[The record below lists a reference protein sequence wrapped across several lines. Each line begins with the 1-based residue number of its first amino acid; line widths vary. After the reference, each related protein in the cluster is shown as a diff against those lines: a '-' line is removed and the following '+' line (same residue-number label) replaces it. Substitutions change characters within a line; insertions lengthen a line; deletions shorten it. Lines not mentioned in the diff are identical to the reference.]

1 MRVIRGTPTAQ
12 DASDEELM
20 ARLAAGQQEALG
32 PLYSRY
38 APLIFNLVAQSLD
51 RAAAEE
57 IVQDVFLA
65 VWRRAESFDPERG
78 AFRPWLLQIA
88 HHRIVNELRRR
99 SRQPQVEPDPEGLR
113 LVNLPDGEPEPAEA
127 AWRAQRSAALHSA
140 FEALTPAQRQALG
153 LAFFEELTHEQVA
166 ATLNV
171 PLGTAKTRIRAGLQV
186 LRGKLAPVVAAL
198 ALGGILAALGGRY
211 QAEQAALQRDERAL
225 ALVTASDT
233 QLVRLTAAPGVPDA
247 THGTY
252 RGKPGATIAVMT
264 FSNFPPAP
272 AARVY
277 QAWALRSGTWTSLGT
292 VQPDANGSARLIAEG
307 PDLAVPPEAIQVT
320 LEPGAGSVAP
330 SGPVVIAWPG
340 G

>member
-1 MRVIRGTPTAQ
+1 MRVIRGMPAAQ

-20 ARLAAGQQEALG
+20 AQLATGQQEALG

-65 VWRRAESFDPERG
+65 VWRRAETFDPERG

-99 SRQPQVEPDPEGLR
+99 SRQPQLEPDPEGLR
-113 LVNLPDGEPEPAEA
+113 LVNLPDREPEPAEA
-127 AWRAQRSAALHSA
+127 AWRAQRSEALQSA

-153 LAFFEELTHEQVA
+153 LAFFEDLTHQQVA

-198 ALGGILAALGGRY
+198 ALGGILAALGVRY
-211 QAEQAALQRDERAL
+211 QADRAALQRDERAL

-233 QLVRLTAAPGVPDA
+233 QLIRLTAAPGAPDA

-252 RGKPGATIAVMT
+252 RGKPDATIAVMT

-272 AARVY
+272 AGRVY
-277 QAWALRSGTWTSLGT
+277 QAWALRNGTWTSLGT
-292 VQPDANGSARLIAEG
+292 IRPDANGSARLIAEG

-320 LEPGAGSVAP
+320 LEPGAGSAAP

>member
-1 MRVIRGTPTAQ
+1 MRVIRGMPAAH

-20 ARLAAGQQEALG
+20 AQLATGQQEALG

-65 VWRRAESFDPERG
+65 VWRRAETFDPERG

-99 SRQPQVEPDPEGLR
+99 SRQPQLEPDPEGLR
-113 LVNLPDGEPEPAEA
+113 LVNLPDREPEPAEE
-127 AWRAQRSAALHSA
+127 AWRAQRSEALQSA

-153 LAFFEELTHEQVA
+153 LAFFEDLTHQQVA
-166 ATLNV
+166 ATLNL

-198 ALGGILAALGGRY
+198 ALGGILAALGVRY
-211 QAEQAALQRDERAL
+211 QADQAALQRDERAL

-233 QLVRLTAAPGVPDA
+233 QLIRLTAASGVPDA

-272 AARVY
+272 AGRVY

-307 PDLAVPPEAIQVT
+307 PDLALPPEAIQVT
-320 LEPGAGSVAP
+320 PEPGVGGAAP
-330 SGPVVIAWPG
+330 SGPALIAWPG

>member
-1 MRVIRGTPTAQ
+1 MRVIRGMPAAQ

-20 ARLAAGQQEALG
+20 AQLASGQQEALG

-65 VWRRAESFDPERG
+65 VWRRAETFDPERG

-99 SRQPQVEPDPEGLR
+99 SRQPQLEPDPEGLR
-113 LVNLPDGEPEPAEA
+113 LVNLPDRDPEPAEA
-127 AWRAQRSAALHSA
+127 AWRAQRSEALQSA

-153 LAFFEELTHEQVA
+153 LAFFEDLTHQQVA

-198 ALGGILAALGGRY
+198 ALGGILAALGVRY
-211 QAEQAALQRDERAL
+211 QADRAALQRDERAL
-225 ALVTASDT
+225 GLVTASDT
-233 QLVRLTAAPGVPDA
+233 QLIRLTAAPGVPDA

-252 RGKPGATIAVMT
+252 RGKPDATIAVMT

-272 AARVY
+272 AGRVY
-277 QAWALRSGTWTSLGT
+277 QAWALRNGTWTSLGT
-292 VQPDANGSARLIAEG
+292 IRPDANGSARLIAEG

-320 LEPGAGSVAP
+320 LEPGAGSAAP